1 MEHFAD
7 RLAVITGAGTGMG
20 RELALA
26 LAKEGAHL
34 ALCDVASDTLEETAA
49 AAQALNPGLT
59 VSTFLCDVSDE
70 GQMQA
75 FQRHVA
81 DAHGADAIHLLFN
94 NAGIGGGGTITDPA
108 SRPAWDKT
116 FSVCW
121 NGVLNGVRCFMPM
134 LLAAEDAHIINT
146 ASINGFWASI
156 GPQTPHTAY
165 SAAKFAVKGFTEALI
180 TDLRLNAPHVK
191 CSVVMPGHI
200 GTQIVANS
208 MKVLQQDPAG
218 LDEEAI
224 AAARAQMVEAGLPVA
239 NLPDDDIRGLLR
251 ARAAEFESSAPTS
264 AAAAADIILQGVR
277 ENRWRILVGED
288 AHAIDRLVRA
298 NPEGAYEPALVEEMY
313 ALGHFKGLVRSV
325 ESS

>member
-1 MEHFAD
+1 MAKIPVREEHPRD
-7 RLAVITGAGTGMG
+7 PRLGVRCAFTTGERKHHGPLFGPLSGNHRRRYRYGSGARPGPRKG
-20 RELALA
+20 RRPP
-26 LAKEGAHL
+26 
-34 ALCDVASDTLEETAA
+34 ALCDLASDTLEETASA
-49 AAQALNPGLT
+49 ARALSPGLT
-59 VSTFLCDVSDE
+59 VSTFLCDVADE

-165 SAAKFAVKGFTEALI
+165 SAAKFAVKDSRKPLSPISG
-180 TDLRLNAPHVK
+180 
-191 CSVVMPGHI
+191 SMPR
-200 GTQIVANS
+200 T
-208 MKVLQQDPAG
+208 
-218 LDEEAI
+218 
-224 AAARAQMVEAGLPVA
+224 
-239 NLPDDDIRGLLR
+239 
-251 ARAAEFESSAPTS
+251 
-264 AAAAADIILQGVR
+264 
-277 ENRWRILVGED
+277 
-288 AHAIDRLVRA
+288 
-298 NPEGAYEPALVEEMY
+298 
-313 ALGHFKGLVRSV
+313 
-325 ESS
+325 

>member
-1 MEHFAD
+1 MESFKGK
-7 RLAVITGAGTGMG
+7 LAVITGAGTGMG

-26 LAKEGAHL
+26 LAAEGAHL
-34 ALCDVASDTLEETAA
+34 GLCDVAEETLAETRHAA
-49 AAQALNPGLT
+49 EALGT
-59 VSTFLCDVSDE
+59 GVQVSTFLCDVADE
-70 GQMQA
+70 QQMLA
-75 FQRHVA
+75 FRDHVA
-81 DAHGADAIHLLFN
+81 AAHETDALHLLFN

-116 FSVCW
+116 FAVCW
-121 NGVLNGVRCFMPM
+121 GGVLNGVRAFMDM
-134 LLAAEDAHIINT
+134 LKAADKAHIINT
-146 ASINGFWASI
+146 ASINGFWASV
-156 GPQTPHTAY
+156 GPHTPHTAY

-180 TDLRLNAPHVK
+180 TDLRLNAPHIQ

-218 LDEEAI
+218 LGEEAI
-224 AAARAQMVEAGLPVA
+224 AAVRAQMVEAGLPVA

-251 ARAAEFESSAPTS
+251 ARAMEFEASAPTTAQ
-264 AAAAADIILQGVR
+264 AAAEIILQGVR
-277 ENRWRILVGED
+277 EQRWRILVGED
-288 AHAIDRLVRA
+288 AHAIDQLVRE
-298 NPEGAYEPALVEEMY
+298 NPENAYEPAVIEQMY